1 MISQFR
7 GPFLLQG
14 QKFVYI
20 EIFPS
25 VWTQRYFDIVRTSTQ
40 LVRVHFSKKKEIL
53 WLIHVPR
60 LKYSLFVLLL
70 ADIGGYYTCP

>member
-7 GPFLLQG
+7 GPVLLQG

-40 LVRVHFSKKKEIL
+40 LVRVHFSEKKENNL
-53 WLIHVPR
+53 Y
-60 LKYSLFVLLL
+60 K
-70 ADIGGYYTCP
+70 

>member
-7 GPFLLQG
+7 GPVLLQG

-25 VWTQRYFDIVRTSTQ
+25 VWTQRYFDIVRTSSQ
-40 LVRVHFSKKKEIL
+40 LVFLRKE
-53 WLIHVPR
+53 R
-60 LKYSLFVLLL
+60 KQFVQVKVFGKDASREDACAL
-70 ADIGGYYTCP
+70 

>member
-7 GPFLLQG
+7 GPFLLQS

-25 VWTQRYFDIVRTSTQ
+25 VWTKRYFDIVRTSTQ
-40 LVRVHFSKKKEIL
+40 LVRVHFSEKKENNL
-53 WLIHVPR
+53 Y
-60 LKYSLFVLLL
+60 K
-70 ADIGGYYTCP
+70 

>member
-25 VWTQRYFDIVRTSTQ
+25 VWTRRYFDIVRTSTQ
-40 LVRVHFSKKKEIL
+40 LVRVHFSEKKENNL
-53 WLIHVPR
+53 Y
-60 LKYSLFVLLL
+60 K
-70 ADIGGYYTCP
+70 

>member
-1 MISQFR
+1 MISLRLLFTSVNLISQFR

-25 VWTQRYFDIVRTSTQ
+25 VWTKRYFDIVRTSTQ
-40 LVRVHFSKKKEIL
+40 LVRVHFSEKKENNL
-53 WLIHVPR
+53 Y
-60 LKYSLFVLLL
+60 K
-70 ADIGGYYTCP
+70 